1 MMSYLILIVSPKLL
15 LVNEMYISNI
25 FTLLHS
31 HPNNLTNPASPPV
44 LPPKSVYL
52 RMVKF
57 PTWFCIT
64 KNWEAKWSPTL
75 NLPLLRHLIK
85 VSSGNYYSVFNCIFV
100 FSVNHIKYFIPRV
113 SNKAQYIFTDI
124 MNKYAHGILFVLT
137 QNKYLKSRVLVYIVY
152 PCISPYSVHVKTP
165 FP

>member
-1 MMSYLILIVSPKLL
+1 MKCTSAI
-15 LVNEMYISNI
+15 
-25 FTLLHS
+25 
-31 HPNNLTNPASPPV
+31 
-44 LPPKSVYL
+44 YL
-52 RMVKF
+52 RCF
-57 PTWFCIT
+57 TPIPTISPTPPPPLSFHPSRFIYVWWSFQLDFVLE
-64 KNWEAKWSPTL
+64 NWEAKWSPTL

>member
-31 HPNNLTNPASPPV
+31 HPNNLTNPASPLSFHPNRFIYVWWSFQLDFV
-44 LPPKSVYL
+44 LE
-52 RMVKF
+52 
-57 PTWFCIT
+57 
-64 KNWEAKWSPTL
+64 NWEAKWSPTL